1 MSKISDQYY
10 PMKENGTVN
19 IGRFPSKHIQKILE
33 PSGSIQVYYQRSN
46 SNSTLIEK
54 GVPSGILF
62 FSIHRGQNNPI
73 VIDKQVFEKD
83 CTCKVNV
90 YRKQD
95 HYVMKIKPV
104 KGDE

>member
-19 IGRFPSKHIQKILE
+19 LGRFPSKHIQKILE

-73 VIDKQVFEKD
+73 VIDNDVLNTN

-90 YRKQD
+90 YKKQNK
-95 HYVMKIKPV
+95 YVMKIKVV